1 MGATA
6 ADRDLD
12 LQAPPHLKGQDYSPT
27 AAAAQLP
34 VAVSTAGIGRPHVSL
49 PLLLPASSELREH
62 FAQLGYVIQ
71 CTVPFHKE
79 IDFPRGTAW
88 IQCPSG
94 ELPTALQQ
102 ENHVING
109 VKLHVQAQNA
119 KALQEDQTSDK
130 EKDFETSMAYESRQN
145 GEFPV

>member
-1 MGATA
+1 M
-6 ADRDLD
+6 
-12 LQAPPHLKGQDYSPT
+12 
-27 AAAAQLP
+27 
-34 VAVSTAGIGRPHVSL
+34 
-49 PLLLPASSELREH
+49 
-62 FAQLGYVIQ
+62 IQ

>member
-1 MGATA
+1 MQKSSTKY
-6 ADRDLD
+6 L
-12 LQAPPHLKGQDYSPT
+12 PT
-27 AAAAQLP
+27 ASN
-34 VAVSTAGIGRPHVSL
+34 STVKGLYIMNKWDLSQGCK
-49 PLLLPASSELREH
+49 ASSISTNPSVELREH